1 MKYFVYIVV
10 CKNEELYTGYTNDID
25 KRVETHN
32 SGKGAKYTKTRLPV
46 KLVYSEQF
54 ENKSEALKRE
64 YKIKSLSRIEKL
76 KLINKGK

>member
-1 MKYFVYIVV
+1 MKHFVYIVV
-10 CKNEELYTGYTNDID
+10 CKNEELYTGYTIDID

-76 KLINKGK
+76 KLINKVK

>member
-1 MKYFVYIVV
+1 MKHFVYIVV
-10 CKNEELYTGYTNDID
+10 CKNEELYTGYTIDID

-54 ENKSEALKRE
+54 ENKSEALKLE

>member
-1 MKYFVYIVV
+1 MKHFVYIVV
-10 CKNEELYTGYTNDID
+10 CKNEELYTGYTIDID

-76 KLINKGK
+76 KLIEI